1 MSKISK
7 SKLNNSKPTEIQKEN
22 QRIKKQENYQ
32 VEEKKQQNTK
42 NLFFILVFLSFIAI
56 YIYNRLTP
64 LMSDDLLLTEKYYYE
79 NHKFEKWMY
88 SGISGMVIGFL
99 FMILAPGNQVR
110 GALMKAGEEL

>member
-1 MSKISK
+1 
-7 SKLNNSKPTEIQKEN
+7 
-22 QRIKKQENYQ
+22 
-32 VEEKKQQNTK
+32 
-42 NLFFILVFLSFIAI
+42 
-56 YIYNRLTP
+56 
-64 LMSDDLLLTEKYYYE
+64 MSDDLLLTAKYYYE

>member
-1 MSKISK
+1 MS
-7 SKLNNSKPTEIQKEN
+7 E
-22 QRIKKQENYQ
+22 
-32 VEEKKQQNTK
+32 V
-42 NLFFILVFLSFIAI
+42 
-56 YIYNRLTP
+56 
-64 LMSDDLLLTEKYYYE
+64 LLLTAKYYYE